1 MWDKKEEEIWRPPR
15 RTEGS
20 FTRTDPTCQASQ
32 EDRGVIYWGRSREGV
47 GSELGVGHTGLESPV
62 KQPRGEVKK
71 ADWQL
76 QGF

>member
-1 MWDKKEEEIWRPPR
+1 MDLMGYVGYERGRNLE
-15 RTEGS
+15 
-20 FTRTDPTCQASQ
+20 ASQ

-47 GSELGVGHTGLESPV
+47 APELGVGHTGLESPV

-76 QGF
+76 RGF